1 MDNLKLNSVQNIY
14 VIADYPSILAV
25 TYTFVRKE
33 IFPEDLYSDIK
44 VDKVVITCFWYLRT
58 CLLQLRQGLAN

>member
-1 MDNLKLNSVQNIY
+1 MTYMDKCLEYMNE
-14 VIADYPSILAV
+14 
-25 TYTFVRKE
+25 TR
-33 IFPEDLYSDIK
+33 IFAEDLYSDIK